1 MGAALLIG
9 IGIGLAIALGG
20 LIVALTGAGLLLGLA
35 LIVAGSMIAIA
46 SGALLMAHDL
56 YRSLREWRELFRDGG
71 PDELRLVS
79 ARPPKGFLLRRE
91 ATLTF
96 EARRGDG
103 PKKRLERGIRIP
115 IPQAFMWRVAGRIPT
130 PIGRLTDERRLNLA
144 LRRRKARSKGAPR
157 PPAPEPPRS

>member
-1 MGAALLIG
+1 VGVILLIG
-9 IGIGLAIALGG
+9 VGIGLAIAIAG

-35 LIVAGSMIAIA
+35 LIVAGAMVAIA

-56 YRSLREWRELFRDGG
+56 YRSLREWRELFREGG

-103 PKKRLERGIRIP
+103 PRKRLERGIPVP
-115 IPQAFMWRVAGRIPT
+115 IPQAFLWRVLGRIPT
-130 PIGRLTDERRLNLA
+130 PIGRLTDERKLNLA
-144 LRRRKARSKGAPR
+144 LRRRKGRSRGAAR
-157 PPAPEPPRS
+157 PPAPEPPQS